1 MLNLYKFRWDC
12 RRQGHVE
19 GLFVA
24 DTEDVAEAIGHEVYF
39 GEILGKHSEVYGILE
54 DADLKVISDDQ
65 NLIKALIDAC
75 DGEYTISGYN
85 PVNQYMCDKDN
96 IDDEEDD

>member
-1 MLNLYKFRWDC
+1 MLTLYKFNWDC
-12 RRQGHVE
+12 GRQGHVA

-24 DTEDVAEAIGHEVYF
+24 DSADVAEAIGHEVYF

-54 DADLKVISDDQ
+54 DADLKIISDDQ
-65 NLIKALIDAC
+65 NLIKALMDAC

-85 PVNQYMCDKDN
+85 PVNEYISNREDNADK
-96 IDDEEDD
+96 EDD